1 MTPPSNVG
9 PHSLVQGDGAL
20 TRREK
25 IHEQSISSFLSI
37 SSCYPSIHGTPDKP
51 VWWERAESLASHDGY
66 RLITLHELRA
76 LYDSAQSFSILDV
89 RPDYEYKAGHLP
101 DALQLEFDLGERSN
115 LKPDKRHRFESIL
128 GPDKG
133 REIVIY
139 CRNYQ

>member
-1 MTPPSNVG
+1 MNRAF
-9 PHSLVQGDGAL
+9 LL
-20 TRREK
+20 
-25 IHEQSISSFLSI
+25 SFLSLLAI
-37 SSCYPSIHGTPDKP
+37 LQFTVSSGKVYGAPDKP

-66 RLITLHELRA
+66 RLITLHELKA

-101 DALQLEFDLGERSN
+101 DALQLEFDLGERSS
-115 LKPDKRHRFESIL
+115 LKPDKRQRFESIL

>member
-1 MTPPSNVG
+1 MNRAF
-9 PHSLVQGDGAL
+9 LL
-20 TRREK
+20 
-25 IHEQSISSFLSI
+25 SFLSLLAI
-37 SSCYPSIHGTPDKP
+37 LQFTVSSGKVHGTPDKP

-66 RLITLHELRA
+66 RLITLHELKA